1 MSHPFEKMFLKALK
15 KTTMEENLITQTA
28 LELLKKGYRLNEI
41 TGVLLKLEKSLIDD
55 TESRHVQEAREFLE
69 TEFI

>member
-1 MSHPFEKMFLKALK
+1 MFLKALK